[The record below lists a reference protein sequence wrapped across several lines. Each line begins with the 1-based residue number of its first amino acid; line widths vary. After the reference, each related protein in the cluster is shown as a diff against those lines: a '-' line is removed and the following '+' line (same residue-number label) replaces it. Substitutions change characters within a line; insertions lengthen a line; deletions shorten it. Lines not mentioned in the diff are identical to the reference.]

1 MKSFNGKKVNYS
13 YLFVKRLFDVV
24 VATTGIIFM
33 TFLIPV
39 VKIMNIIN
47 KDDGKIFFTQ
57 NRIGKN
63 GRIFKIYKFR
73 SMVDNADEKL
83 EKILEMDKTTKEEYM
98 VNKKL
103 RNDPR
108 VTKTGKFLR
117 KTSLDELPQF
127 INILKNDMSLIGNRP
142 YLLREKEDMMDF
154 YSDIVKT
161 KPGLTG
167 YWQVNGRNNTTFE
180 ERLELESFYSNNA
193 SLKMD
198 TKIFFKTFGVVL
210 LKKDQVER
218 IQTVKFDIERKQDED
233 SGEEEKTSHNDL
245 VSINSKNIEDKDSS
259 IDYVDK
265 EKVDIVNFIVESMA
279 NNSDSNQIS
288 AKTYVKK

>member
-1 MKSFNGKKVNYS
+1 MNKMINKVNYS
-13 YLFVKRLFDVV
+13 YLFIKRLFDIVV
-24 VATTGIIFM
+24 STTGIIFM
-33 TFLIPV
+33 IFLIPI

-63 GRIFKIYKFR
+63 GKIFKIYKFR

-83 EKILEMDKTTKEEYM
+83 EKILEMDKQTKEEYM

-108 VTKTGKFLR
+108 VTKTGEFLR

-127 INILKNDMSLIGNRP
+127 INILKNEMSLIGNRP
-142 YLLREKEDMMDF
+142 YLLIEKEDMMDF
-154 YSDIVKT
+154 YNDIVKT

-167 YWQVNGRNNTTFE
+167 YWQVNGRNNTTFK
-180 ERLELESFYSNNA
+180 ERLELESFYSNNY

-198 TKIFFKTFGVVL
+198 TKIFFKTFGVIL
-210 LKKDQVER
+210 LKKDQVEKL
-218 IQTVKFDIERKQDED
+218 QAVKFDVERKQDED
-233 SGEEEKTSHNDL
+233 SGKKEETFHNDL
-245 VSINSKNIEDKDSS
+245 VSINSKNIENKDLS

-265 EKVDIVNFIVESMA
+265 EKADLVNFIVESMA
-279 NNSDSNQIS
+279 NNSDNNQIS
-288 AKTYVKK
+288 TKTYVKK